1 MFELLIAAAIGA
13 YGAYA
18 APECEIGFEKIEETR
33 QLLRL
38 RPACPVGHASTQN
51 AVREILEKADA
62 AEVSLAFGRIERY
75 AWFSGRATNVPLA
88 KAATMLNYG
97 VWRERHPPLVIR
109 PAPRG
114 RT

>member
-1 MFELLIAAAIGA
+1 VFELLIAAAIGA

-51 AVREILEKADA
+51 AVRAIL
-62 AEVSLAFGRIERY
+62 
-75 AWFSGRATNVPLA
+75 
-88 KAATMLNYG
+88 
-97 VWRERHPPLVIR
+97 HPFLEASALVHSHLS
-109 PAPRG
+109 PRCDPNLVNSP
-114 RT
+114 RVYSPSNLTD